1 MTALPLPVQNL
12 RKIWNLKKNEIHFTQ
27 VEASKQLAWS
37 QGAISHYLNN
47 ITELGPAAVIKFAN
61 FLNVDPTDIDPD
73 VSDNLS
79 HYKSYEIRADLETN
93 PKDEST
99 LSPFTPI
106 GHKKL
111 TYTNSSK
118 YLNEQRLFERKTY
131 NLQAKSMFSQLMH
144 PTKIVGTNAWA
155 KSPGC
160 FFTTYVQVTDFKHL
174 PDPKLV
180 MIWANNGSA
189 DVEGYITTYA
199 YYKHNQP
206 DTKHKCVPVAAI
218 LHYA

>member
-61 FLNVDPTDIDPD
+61 FLNVDPTDIDPK
-73 VSDNLS
+73 VSENLS
-79 HYKSYEIRADLETN
+79 HFKSYDIRVVLETDS
-93 PKDEST
+93 KDDTT

-111 TYTNSSK
+111 KNTNAVR
-118 YLNEQRLFERKTY
+118 YLNEQKLFERKTY
-131 NLQAKSMFSQLMH
+131 NLKDKSIFNQLIH

-155 KSPGC
+155 KSPEC
-160 FFTTYVQVTDFKHL
+160 FFTTYVQVTKFKHL

-180 MIWANNGSA
+180 MVFSNNGSN
-189 DVEGYITTYA
+189 VEGYITTYA
-199 YYKHNQP
+199 YYKQNQP